1 MAYYILGD
9 VCYEIPGN
17 ICLNNIIPHAD
28 VMTKIIEHL
37 LNNQKHLITF
47 PMIVL
52 HKWNPLQC
60 SACIFFI
67 FPLNILPCI
76 IAI

>member
-1 MAYYILGD
+1 MAYYILGH
-9 VCYEIPGN
+9 VYYEIPGN

-37 LNNQKHLITF
+37 LNNQKHLIKF
-47 PMIVL
+47 LMIVL

-60 SACIFFI
+60 IACIFFI